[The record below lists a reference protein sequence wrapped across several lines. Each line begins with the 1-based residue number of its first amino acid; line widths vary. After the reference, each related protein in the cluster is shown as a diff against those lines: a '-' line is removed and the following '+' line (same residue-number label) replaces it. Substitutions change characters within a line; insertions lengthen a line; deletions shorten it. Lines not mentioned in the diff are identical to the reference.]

1 MLKIKFGLQH
11 RRVRGNAYL
20 ILLSGLQWLMPI
32 LQHRSVLNE
41 MKECGIL
48 LLNRYNF
55 PEFHLVRTNIVIHR
69 IFKLIR

>member
-32 LQHRSVLNE
+32 LQHWSVLNE